1 MLPGRFT
8 KVTAPSTAALARSQ
22 RVPNAKLRALGWTS
36 RYPSIRDESVAAIVA
51 ADESTQSATT
61 SP

>member
-36 RYPSIRDESVAAIVA
+36 RYPSIRESVAAIVA